1 MDSRPFQIEVTL
13 NMEQFDL
20 YEICSDTMLTFSIKD
35 FKVLLSIQMSE
46 QYRFT
51 DLNYITLDNS

>member
-35 FKVLLSIQMSE
+35 FKVLLNP
-46 QYRFT
+46 
-51 DLNYITLDNS
+51 DV